1 MTPEHRAVPRLAC
14 ALPPSRDFPAHARL
28 AEELGY
34 ARVWAFDSPALY
46 GDVWV
51 ALARAADATDRI
63 GLATG
68 VTVPFSRHPLV
79 TASAIAT
86 VAELAPGRVA
96 CALGT
101 GFSAAAALGRKPMT
115 WAALTLY
122 IQQLRTLLAGG
133 TAQIDGAQCRMIH
146 SPGFAPARPIEAEL
160 YLAPMGPKGM
170 AAARDH
176 ADGVLLTTPADAPRW
191 PMTGL
196 LISGTV
202 LDPGEDH
209 DSPRVIDA
217 LGPQYATG
225 IHALWQWS
233 PDLIKEIP
241 GGPQWLD
248 ALNQV
253 PPGQQHL
260 AVHEGHLVTVTPRDE
275 VLVREAKTRLTTG
288 YAWTGTADAIR
299 HRAQDTVGL
308 GITEL
313 VYNPSGTD
321 IPGELQR
328 FAQAVNGSASE

>member
-1 MTPEHRAVPRLAC
+1 MITEQQAVPRLAC
-14 ALPPSRDFPAHARL
+14 ALPPSRDFPAYARL

-34 ARVWAFDSPALY
+34 TRVWAFDSPALY

-51 ALARAADATDRI
+51 ALARAADATERI

-115 WAALTLY
+115 WAGLTLY
-122 IQQLRTLLAGG
+122 IQQLRSLLRGD
-133 TAQIDGAQCRMIH
+133 TVEIDGAQCRMIH
-146 SPGFAPARPIEAEL
+146 SPGFGPARPIEAEL

-176 ADGVLLTTPADAPRW
+176 ADGVVLSVPADASFW
-191 PMTGL
+191 PTAGL
-196 LISGTV
+196 LMSGTV

-217 LGPQYATG
+217 AGPLYATG

-233 PDLIKEIP
+233 PDLLKEVP
-241 GGPQWLD
+241 GGPEWLE
-248 ALNQV
+248 ALEQI
-253 PPGQQHL
+253 PEDQRHL
-260 AVHEGHLVTVTPRDE
+260 AVHEGHLVTVTRRDE
-275 VLVREAKTRLTTG
+275 GIVREAKTRLTNG
-288 YAWTGTADAIR
+288 HGWTGTAEAIR
-299 HRAQDTVGL
+299 RQAQQTAGL

-313 VYNPSGTD
+313 LYNPSGTD
-321 IPGELQR
+321 IPGELTR
-328 FAQAVNGSASE
+328 FAGAVNGSSS

>member
-1 MTPEHRAVPRLAC
+1 MTQERRAVPRLAC
-14 ALPPSRDFPAHARL
+14 ALPPSRDFPAHARV
-28 AEELGY
+28 AEQLGY
-34 ARVWAFDSPALY
+34 TRAWAFDSPALY

-51 ALARAADATDRI
+51 ALARAADATERI

-122 IQQLRTLLAGG
+122 TEQLRSLLKGD
-133 TAQIDGAQCRMIH
+133 TVEIDGAQCRMIH
-146 SPGFAPARPIEAEL
+146 SPGFAPARPVEAEL
-160 YLAPMGPKGM
+160 YLAPIGPKGM

-176 ADGVLLTTPADAPRW
+176 ADGVLLAVPADAPHW

-202 LDPGEDH
+202 LGPGEDH

-217 LGPQYATG
+217 AGPQYATG

-233 PDLIKEIP
+233 PDLVKDVP

-248 ALNQV
+248 SLDRV
-253 PPGQQHL
+253 PPDQRHL

-275 VLVREAKTRLTTG
+275 VLGREAKTRLTG
-288 YAWTGTADAIR
+288 HAWTGTVQAIR
-299 HRAQDTVGL
+299 HRAQETAAL

-313 VYNPSGTD
+313 LYNPSGTD
-321 IPGELQR
+321 IPGELKR
-328 FAQAVNGSASE
+328 FAEAVNGSAA